1 MRLDSGARF
10 EYRKS
15 TSGHPDY
22 VVNQDKNARI
32 LKLLVKW
39 DDRIF
44 KEIEAGKFAK
54 LEIDYGEWGN
64 LDFLSDPRFKNI
76 QQVGISRSAE
86 LTSLD
91 NINYLISLN
100 KLGVGLLDR
109 KKSIVLSLP
118 ELEKLDSLSVCDVN
132 LDFNNIV
139 SADSIVDLSLA
150 NVGLKDLDVLSQ
162 FTSLNALGIG
172 YESKIKDL
180 SGLSVLNSLTYLNV
194 GFLPCESLACIDE
207 LPELEELWVIEM
219 RKLESVKVES
229 VHSKLN
235 NLFINACGRLNDYS
249 FISKFKGIQK
259 LGISCKE
266 INSLSFLEDLP
277 NLCSYHFGNSK
288 VVDGDLS
295 FLDIHKDTADIGYW
309 QSGITIE
316 KITNIR
322 TPNFTLVRTLGRVYE
337 RLGPH
342 VYHTVV
348 QN

>member
-22 VVNQDKNARI
+22 IVNQDKYARI

-44 KEIEAGKFAK
+44 EEIEAGKFAK

-64 LDFLSDPRFKNI
+64 LDFLCDPRFKNI
-76 QQVGISRSAE
+76 QHLGISRSAE
-86 LTSLD
+86 ITSLD
-91 NINYLISLN
+91 NINCLINLN
-100 KLGVGLLDR
+100 KLGVGLWDR

-118 ELEKLDSLSVCDVN
+118 ELKKLDSLSVCDVN
-132 LDFNNIV
+132 LDFNNIA
-139 SADSIVDLSLA
+139 SANSIVDLDLA
-150 NVGLKDLDVLSQ
+150 NVGLKDLGVLSK
-162 FTSLNALGIG
+162 FAGLNAFGIG
-172 YESKIKDL
+172 NESKIRDL
-180 SGLSVLNSLTYLNV
+180 SGLSVLKKLKYLNV
-194 GFLPCESLACIDE
+194 GFLPCESLVCIDE
-207 LPELEELWVIEM
+207 LPELEELWIIEM
-219 RKLESVKVES
+219 RKLASVKVES

-235 NLFINACGRLNDYS
+235 KLFINACGKLNEYS

-277 NLCSYHFGNSK
+277 NLCSFHFGNSK

-295 FLDIHKDTADIGYW
+295 FLDIHKDTADIGFGNKRHYNRK
-309 QSGITIE
+309 SNE
-316 KITNIR
+316 YRNS
-322 TPNFTLVRTLGRVYE
+322 
-337 RLGPH
+337 
-342 VYHTVV
+342 
-348 QN
+348 